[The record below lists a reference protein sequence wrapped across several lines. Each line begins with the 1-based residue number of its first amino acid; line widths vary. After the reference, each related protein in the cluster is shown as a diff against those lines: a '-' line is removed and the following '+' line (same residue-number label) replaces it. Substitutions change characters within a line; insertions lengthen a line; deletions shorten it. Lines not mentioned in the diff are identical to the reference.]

1 MNHDTEERRS
11 HWCPIVFLVY
21 PMRPDIQIIVDL
33 VQPHQ
38 RVLDIGCGD
47 GGLLRRLVDEKQVDA
62 RGMDVHLD
70 SVQTCVQQGL
80 AVIQGD
86 ANQDLGDYPDQSF
99 DWVILSQTL
108 QAMQRPDHIMQQLVR
123 IGRRVVVSIPNFGY
137 WKVRLFLLLRGRM
150 PVSKFL
156 PYQWYDTPNIH
167 LCTVRDF
174 MGLCRDQNMILER
187 LIPLTPS
194 GTYNRS
200 FWADHLMNW
209 AAEQAVFVVRSGDR

>member
-1 MNHDTEERRS
+1 
-11 HWCPIVFLVY
+11 
-21 PMRPDIQIIVDL
+21 MRPDIQIIVDL
-33 VQPHQ
+33 VAPNQ

-62 RGMDVHLD
+62 RGMDVHLG
-70 SVQTCVQQGL
+70 SVQACVQQGL

-99 DWVILSQTL
+99 DWVIFSQTL
-108 QAMQRPDHIMQQLVR
+108 QAMQRPDQIMEQLVR

-174 MGLCRDQNMILER
+174 IALCRDQNITLDR

-200 FWADHLMNW
+200 FWADHLMNL
-209 AAEQAVFVVRSGDR
+209 AAEQAVFVVTGNK

>member
-1 MNHDTEERRS
+1 
-11 HWCPIVFLVY
+11 
-21 PMRPDIQIIVDL
+21 MRPDIQIIVDL
-33 VQPHQ
+33 VGPNQ

-62 RGMDVHLD
+62 RGMDVHLG
-70 SVQTCVQQGL
+70 SVQACVQQGL

-108 QAMQRPDHIMQQLVR
+108 QAMQRPDQIMEQLVR

-174 MGLCRDQNMILER
+174 IALCRDQNITLDR

-200 FWADHLMNW
+200 FWADHLMNL
-209 AAEQAVFVVRSGDR
+209 AAEQAVFVVTGNK

>member
-1 MNHDTEERRS
+1 
-11 HWCPIVFLVY
+11 
-21 PMRPDIQIIVDL
+21 MRPDIQIIVDL
-33 VQPHQ
+33 VGPNQ
-38 RVLDIGCGD
+38 RVLDIGCGE

-62 RGMDVHLD
+62 RGMDVHLE
-70 SVQTCVQQGL
+70 SVQACVQQGL

-108 QAMQRPDHIMQQLVR
+108 QAMQRPDQIMQQLVR

-200 FWADHLMNW
+200 FWADHLMNL
-209 AAEQAVFVVRSGDR
+209 AAEQAVFVVTGNR

>member
-1 MNHDTEERRS
+1 
-11 HWCPIVFLVY
+11 
-21 PMRPDIQIIVDL
+21 MRPDIQIIVDL
-33 VQPHQ
+33 VAPNQ

-62 RGMDVHLD
+62 RGMDVHLG
-70 SVQTCVQQGL
+70 SVQACVQQGL

-108 QAMQRPDHIMQQLVR
+108 QAMQRPDQIMEQLVR

-174 MGLCRDQNMILER
+174 IALCQDQGIVLER

-200 FWADHLMNW
+200 FWADHLMNL
-209 AAEQAVFVVRSGDR
+209 AAEQAVFVVTGNK

>member
-1 MNHDTEERRS
+1 
-11 HWCPIVFLVY
+11 
-21 PMRPDIQIIVDL
+21 MRPDIQIIVDL

>member
-1 MNHDTEERRS
+1 
-11 HWCPIVFLVY
+11 
-21 PMRPDIQIIVDL
+21 
-33 VQPHQ
+33 
-38 RVLDIGCGD
+38 
-47 GGLLRRLVDEKQVDA
+47 
-62 RGMDVHLD
+62 
-70 SVQTCVQQGL
+70 
-80 AVIQGD
+80 
-86 ANQDLGDYPDQSF
+86 
-99 DWVILSQTL
+99 
-108 QAMQRPDHIMQQLVR
+108 MQRPDQIMQQLVR

-156 PYQWYDTPNIH
+156 PYQWYETPNIH

-209 AAEQAVFVVRSGDR
+209 AAEQAVFVVTGDR

>member
-1 MNHDTEERRS
+1 
-11 HWCPIVFLVY
+11 
-21 PMRPDIQIIVDL
+21 MRPDIQIIVDL
-33 VQPHQ
+33 VGPNQ

-62 RGMDVHLD
+62 RGMDVHLG
-70 SVQTCVQQGL
+70 SVQACVQQGL

-108 QAMQRPDHIMQQLVR
+108 QAMQRPDQIMEQLVR

-174 MGLCRDQNMILER
+174 IALCRDQNITLDR

-200 FWADHLMNW
+200 FWADHLMNL
-209 AAEQAVFVVRSGDR
+209 AAEQAVFVVTGDR

>member
-1 MNHDTEERRS
+1 
-11 HWCPIVFLVY
+11 
-21 PMRPDIQIIVDL
+21 MRPDIQIIVDL
-33 VQPHQ
+33 VGPNQ

-108 QAMQRPDHIMQQLVR
+108 QAMQRPDQIMQQLVR

>member
-1 MNHDTEERRS
+1 
-11 HWCPIVFLVY
+11 
-21 PMRPDIQIIVDL
+21 MRPDIQIIVDL
-33 VQPHQ
+33 VQPRQ

-209 AAEQAVFVVRSGDR
+209 AAEQAVFVVRSGNR

>member
-1 MNHDTEERRS
+1 
-11 HWCPIVFLVY
+11 
-21 PMRPDIQIIVDL
+21 MRPDIQIIVDL
-33 VQPHQ
+33 VQPRQ

>member
-1 MNHDTEERRS
+1 
-11 HWCPIVFLVY
+11 
-21 PMRPDIQIIVDL
+21 MRPDIQIIVDL

-108 QAMQRPDHIMQQLVR
+108 QAMQRPDQIMQQLVR

>member
-1 MNHDTEERRS
+1 
-11 HWCPIVFLVY
+11 
-21 PMRPDIQIIVDL
+21 MRPDIQIIANL
-33 VQPHQ
+33 VTPGD
-38 RVLDIGCGD
+38 RVLDVGCGD
-47 GGLLRRLVDEKQVDA
+47 GLLLRHLVDEKQVDA
-62 RGMDVHLD
+62 RGMELHLE
-70 SVQTCVQQGL
+70 SVQACVQQGL

-86 ANQDLGDYPDQSF
+86 ANDDLGDYPDQSF

-108 QAMQRPDHIMQQLVR
+108 QAMQRPDQMMKQLIR

-174 MGLCRDQNMILER
+174 ITLCQDQNIIIER

-209 AAEQAVFVVRSGDR
+209 AAEQAVFVVRGQA

>member
-1 MNHDTEERRS
+1 
-11 HWCPIVFLVY
+11 
-21 PMRPDIQIIVDL
+21 MRPDIQIIVDL
-33 VQPHQ
+33 VGPNQ

-62 RGMDVHLD
+62 RGMDVHLE
-70 SVQTCVQQGL
+70 SVQACVQQGL

-108 QAMQRPDHIMQQLVR
+108 QAMQRPDQIMQQLVR

-200 FWADHLMNW
+200 FWADHLMNL
-209 AAEQAVFVVRSGDR
+209 AAEQAVFVVTGNR

>member
-1 MNHDTEERRS
+1 
-11 HWCPIVFLVY
+11 
-21 PMRPDIQIIVDL
+21 MRPDIQIIANL
-33 VQPHQ
+33 VTPGD
-38 RVLDIGCGD
+38 RVLDVGCGD
-47 GGLLRRLVDEKQVDA
+47 GLLLRHLVDQKQVDA
-62 RGMDVHLD
+62 RGMELHLESVH
-70 SVQTCVQQGL
+70 TCVQQGL

-86 ANQDLGDYPDQSF
+86 ANDDLGDYPDQSF

-108 QAMQRPDHIMQQLVR
+108 QAMQRPDQMMKHLIR

-156 PYQWYDTPNIH
+156 PYPWYDTPNIH

-174 MGLCRDQNMILER
+174 IALCQDQKITIER

-209 AAEQAVFVVRSGDR
+209 AAEQAVFVVRGEEGLSQ

>member
-1 MNHDTEERRS
+1 
-11 HWCPIVFLVY
+11 
-21 PMRPDIQIIVDL
+21 MRPDIQIIVDL
-33 VQPHQ
+33 VGPNQ

-62 RGMDVHLD
+62 RGMDVHLE
-70 SVQTCVQQGL
+70 SVQACVQQGL

-108 QAMQRPDHIMQQLVR
+108 QAMQRPDQIMQQLVR

-200 FWADHLMNW
+200 FWADHLMNL

>member
-1 MNHDTEERRS
+1 
-11 HWCPIVFLVY
+11 
-21 PMRPDIQIIVDL
+21 MRPDIQIIVDL
-33 VQPHQ
+33 VQPRQ

-209 AAEQAVFVVRSGDR
+209 AAEQAVFVVRSGDK

>member
-1 MNHDTEERRS
+1 
-11 HWCPIVFLVY
+11 
-21 PMRPDIQIIVDL
+21 MRPDIQIIVDL
-33 VQPHQ
+33 VAPNQ

-62 RGMDVHLD
+62 RGMDVHLG
-70 SVQTCVQQGL
+70 SVQACVQQGL

-108 QAMQRPDHIMQQLVR
+108 QAMQRPDQIMEQLVR

-174 MGLCRDQNMILER
+174 IALCRDQNITLDR

-200 FWADHLMNW
+200 FWADHLMNL
-209 AAEQAVFVVRSGDR
+209 AAEQAVFVVTGNK

>member
-1 MNHDTEERRS
+1 
-11 HWCPIVFLVY
+11 
-21 PMRPDIQIIVDL
+21 MRPDIQIIVDL
-33 VQPHQ
+33 VGPNQ

-209 AAEQAVFVVRSGDR
+209 AAEQAVFVVRSGNR

>member
-1 MNHDTEERRS
+1 
-11 HWCPIVFLVY
+11 
-21 PMRPDIQIIVDL
+21 
-33 VQPHQ
+33 
-38 RVLDIGCGD
+38 
-47 GGLLRRLVDEKQVDA
+47 LLRRLVDEKQVDA

-108 QAMQRPDHIMQQLVR
+108 QAMQRPDQIMQQLVR

-200 FWADHLMNW
+200 FWADHLMNL
-209 AAEQAVFVVRSGDR
+209 AAEQAVFVVRSGNR

>member
-1 MNHDTEERRS
+1 
-11 HWCPIVFLVY
+11 
-21 PMRPDIQIIVDL
+21 MRPDIQIIVDL
-33 VQPHQ
+33 VGPNQ

-70 SVQTCVQQGL
+70 SVQACVQQGL

-108 QAMQRPDHIMQQLVR
+108 QAMQRPDQIMQQLVR

-209 AAEQAVFVVRSGDR
+209 AAEQAVFVVTGDR

>member
-1 MNHDTEERRS
+1 
-11 HWCPIVFLVY
+11 
-21 PMRPDIQIIVDL
+21 MRPDIQIIVDL
-33 VQPHQ
+33 VGPNQ

-62 RGMDVHLD
+62 RGMDVHLE
-70 SVQTCVQQGL
+70 SVQACVQQGL

-108 QAMQRPDHIMQQLVR
+108 QAMQRPDQIMEQLVR

>member
-1 MNHDTEERRS
+1 
-11 HWCPIVFLVY
+11 
-21 PMRPDIQIIVDL
+21 MRPDIQIIVDL
-33 VQPHQ
+33 VQPRQ

-86 ANQDLGDYPDQSF
+86 ANQDLWDYPDQSF

-209 AAEQAVFVVRSGDR
+209 AAEQAVFVVRSGDK

>member
-1 MNHDTEERRS
+1 
-11 HWCPIVFLVY
+11 
-21 PMRPDIQIIVDL
+21 MRPDIQIIVDL
-33 VQPHQ
+33 VGPNQ

-62 RGMDVHLD
+62 RGMDVHLG
-70 SVQTCVQQGL
+70 SVQACVQQGL

-108 QAMQRPDHIMQQLVR
+108 QAMQRPDQIMQQLVR

>member
-1 MNHDTEERRS
+1 
-11 HWCPIVFLVY
+11 
-21 PMRPDIQIIVDL
+21 MRPDIQIIVDL
-33 VQPHQ
+33 VGPNQ

-62 RGMDVHLD
+62 RGMDVHLE
-70 SVQTCVQQGL
+70 SVQACVQQGL

-108 QAMQRPDHIMQQLVR
+108 QAMQRPDQIMQQLVR
-123 IGRRVVVSIPNFGY
+123 IGRRVVVSIPNFGS

-209 AAEQAVFVVRSGDR
+209 AAEQAVFVVTGDR

>member
-1 MNHDTEERRS
+1 
-11 HWCPIVFLVY
+11 
-21 PMRPDIQIIVDL
+21 MRPDIQIIANL
-33 VQPHQ
+33 VTPGD
-38 RVLDIGCGD
+38 RVLDVGCGD
-47 GGLLRRLVDEKQVDA
+47 GLLLRHLVDQKQVDA
-62 RGMDVHLD
+62 RGMELHLESVH
-70 SVQTCVQQGL
+70 TCVQQGL

-86 ANQDLGDYPDQSF
+86 ANDDLGDYPDQSF

-108 QAMQRPDHIMQQLVR
+108 QAMQRPDQMMKQLIR

-174 MGLCRDQNMILER
+174 IALCQDQKITIER

-209 AAEQAVFVVRSGDR
+209 AAEQAVFVVRGEEGLSQ

>member
-1 MNHDTEERRS
+1 
-11 HWCPIVFLVY
+11 
-21 PMRPDIQIIVDL
+21 MRPDIQIIVDL
-33 VQPHQ
+33 VQPRQ

-174 MGLCRDQNMILER
+174 MGLCQDQNMILER

>member
-1 MNHDTEERRS
+1 
-11 HWCPIVFLVY
+11 
-21 PMRPDIQIIVDL
+21 MRPDIQIIVDL
-33 VQPHQ
+33 VGPNQ

-62 RGMDVHLD
+62 RGMDVHLE
-70 SVQTCVQQGL
+70 SVQACVQQGL

-108 QAMQRPDHIMQQLVR
+108 QAMQRPDQIMQQLVR

-200 FWADHLMNW
+200 FWADHLMNL
-209 AAEQAVFVVRSGDR
+209 AAEQAVFVVTGDR

>member
-1 MNHDTEERRS
+1 
-11 HWCPIVFLVY
+11 
-21 PMRPDIQIIVDL
+21 MRPDIQIIVDL
-33 VQPHQ
+33 VGPNQ

-62 RGMDVHLD
+62 RGMDVHLG
-70 SVQTCVQQGL
+70 SVQACVQQGL

-108 QAMQRPDHIMQQLVR
+108 QAMQRPDQIMQQLVR

-174 MGLCRDQNMILER
+174 IALCRDQGIVLER

-200 FWADHLMNW
+200 FWADHLMNL
-209 AAEQAVFVVRSGDR
+209 AAEQAVFVVTGNR

>member
-1 MNHDTEERRS
+1 
-11 HWCPIVFLVY
+11 
-21 PMRPDIQIIVDL
+21 MRPDIQIIVDL
-33 VQPHQ
+33 VAPNQ

-47 GGLLRRLVDEKQVDA
+47 GDLLRRLVDEKQVDA
-62 RGMDVHLD
+62 RGMDVHLG
-70 SVQTCVQQGL
+70 SVQACVQQGL

-108 QAMQRPDHIMQQLVR
+108 QAMQRPDQIMEQLVR

-174 MGLCRDQNMILER
+174 IALCRDQNITLDR

-200 FWADHLMNW
+200 FWADHLMNL
-209 AAEQAVFVVRSGDR
+209 AAEQAVFVVTGNK

>member
-1 MNHDTEERRS
+1 
-11 HWCPIVFLVY
+11 
-21 PMRPDIQIIVDL
+21 MRPDIQIIVDL
-33 VQPHQ
+33 VGPNQ

>member
-1 MNHDTEERRS
+1 
-11 HWCPIVFLVY
+11 
-21 PMRPDIQIIVDL
+21 MRPDIQIIVDL
-33 VQPHQ
+33 VGPNQ

-209 AAEQAVFVVRSGDR
+209 AAEQAVFVVTGDR

>member
-1 MNHDTEERRS
+1 
-11 HWCPIVFLVY
+11 
-21 PMRPDIQIIVDL
+21 MRPDIQIIANL
-33 VQPHQ
+33 VTPGD
-38 RVLDIGCGD
+38 RVLDVGCGD
-47 GGLLRRLVDEKQVDA
+47 GLLLRHLVDQKQVDA
-62 RGMDVHLD
+62 RGMELHLESVH
-70 SVQTCVQQGL
+70 TCVQQGL

-86 ANQDLGDYPDQSF
+86 ANDDLGDYPDQSF

-108 QAMQRPDHIMQQLVR
+108 QAMQRPDQMMKHLIR

-174 MGLCRDQNMILER
+174 IALCQDQKITIER

-209 AAEQAVFVVRSGDR
+209 AAEQAVFVVRGEEGLSQ

>member
-1 MNHDTEERRS
+1 
-11 HWCPIVFLVY
+11 
-21 PMRPDIQIIVDL
+21 MRPDIQIIVDL
-33 VQPHQ
+33 VAPNQ

-62 RGMDVHLD
+62 RGMDVHLG
-70 SVQTCVQQGL
+70 SVQACVQQGL

-108 QAMQRPDHIMQQLVR
+108 QAMQRPDQIMEQLVR

-174 MGLCRDQNMILER
+174 IALCRDQNITLDR

-209 AAEQAVFVVRSGDR
+209 AAEQAVFVVTGNR